1 MLSPYVFVSVHHQE
15 AVPAK
20 STILC
25 VTMYFLASGMGIFVG
40 DFVVSGGLLC
50 SSSLLCLGPLCKMCT
65 ERVYVLL

>member
-1 MLSPYVFVSVHHQE
+1 MLSSYVFVSVQRQE

-25 VTMYFLASGMGIFVG
+25 VTCYLLASGMGSFVG
-40 DFVVSGGLLC
+40 DFVSGGLLC
-50 SSSLLCLGPLCKMCT
+50 SSSLLPLGPFCKMCT